1 MKDILGVCL
10 CNTYKEET
18 TEKEIDDEKLK
29 EITRRAW
36 KINNKNINNI
46 KFIVGFF
53 NKQIVSI
60 YKVKENNSHKE
71 IITEK
76 NGKREKRY
84 SFNVYNKIDKETK
97 NRIRKAFNN
106 KVIFHGAI
114 RYLNSEDL

>member
-10 CNTYKEET
+10 CNTYK
-18 TEKEIDDEKLK
+18 KGINDEKLK
-29 EITRRAW
+29 EKTTSAW

-60 YKVKENNSHKE
+60 YKVKENNSYKE

-84 SFNVYNKIDKETK
+84 SFNVYNEIDEETENK
-97 NRIRKAFNN
+97 IRKAFNN